1 MGPPQAQQWHGGLGV
16 PVGPRTWGKPNT
28 ALMCHLRSPQPWH
41 PHTLSCPCP
50 LLIGILGP
58 PQGTV
63 TWRGCPSRRSGQGP
77 ANTQLLRTCAGPE
90 GRKEGGRER
99 GRERPSVHSQDVK
112 EMPCQPQ
119 ALQPQVVGVTV
130 PTAHSKHKLLRWGV
144 TGLRPPLQESASLSG
159 FCLRSRHTGFVPND
173 GCKT

>member
-1 MGPPQAQQWHGGLGV
+1 MASTHTVMSLSPSKWDSGASSGHSHLEGV
-16 PVGPRTWGKPNT
+16 PLQ
-28 ALMCHLRSPQPWH
+28 ALRSGSSQ
-41 PHTLSCPCP
+41 HTAAQDMCW
-50 LLIGILGP
+50 
-58 PQGTV
+58 T
-63 TWRGCPSRRSGQGP
+63 RRQ
-77 ANTQLLRTCAGPE
+77 
-90 GRKEGGRER
+90 EGGRE
-99 GRERPSVHSQDVK
+99 GERECPSVHSQDVK